1 MAARTMPARD
11 PATRPIGNIVGA
23 IITRLIG
30 AVLLEQNDEWQ
41 LQHRYMQVEA
51 MAELTSPATEP
62 GPAQIPP
69 EAA

>member
-1 MAARTMPARD
+1 MPARD
-11 PATRPIGNIVGA
+11 PATRSIGNIVGT

-51 MAELTSPATEP
+51 MAELL
-62 GPAQIPP
+62 PP
-69 EAA
+69 LIEGEITLQAA